1 MKIIFVLNHF
11 LPDQLGGTEV
21 YVFNLM
27 QQLTLKGLNV
37 IAVIPNYGKDKT
49 EEYFV
54 GKQRV
59 IKFAEPSEVDRSL
72 IMGKID
78 PKGLIYFGEI
88 LKKENPDIVHFHDLE
103 AGNGITV
110 RHIEISK
117 QMGFKNIMTFHLSGY
132 SCQTGNLMYKDKIYC
147 DGKIKVEKCSACYYE
162 SKNAG
167 FFVTSVLHTLS
178 SILFKIGI
186 DSTGWNNKLGTAV
199 SFSFLI
205 KKLKAN
211 LEKIAFNC
219 EALISLTEWYKKIL
233 IQNGLPA
240 DKISFI
246 SQGLTTQA
254 VSKNEERTQPDYLK
268 IIFVGRISSLKGVH
282 LLIKAVSELDENNSM
297 LDIYGHDLNDD
308 YSHYLKTLSGKMS
321 NINWKGVLVPEQVV
335 TTMSNY
341 SVLCL
346 PSTFSEMSPLVIQEA
361 FAAGIPVIASNV
373 YGNAEQISDGKN
385 GWLFTFNDS
394 HDLRSKLQQ
403 LITDPSLIENAK
415 KHIQPVKSFVNVA
428 EEHIH
433 LYKSISAAK

>member
-37 IAVIPNYGKDKT
+37 TAVIPNYGKEKT

-54 GKQRV
+54 GQQRV
-59 IKFAEPSEVDRSL
+59 IKFAEPTEVDRSL

-78 PKGLIYFGEI
+78 PIGLAYFGEI
-88 LKKENPDIVHFHDLE
+88 LKTEKPDIVHFHDLE
-103 AGNGITV
+103 AGSGITI

-117 QMGFKNIMTFHLSGY
+117 QLRFKNIMTFHLSGY
-132 SCQTGNLMYKDKIYC
+132 SCKTGNLMYKDKVYC
-147 DGKIKVEKCSACYYE
+147 DGIIKIDKCSACYYK

-167 FFVTSVLHTLS
+167 FFVTSVLYSFSTL
-178 SILFKIGI
+178 LHKVGI
-186 DSTGWNNKLGTAV
+186 DSSTWNNKIGTAV

-205 KKLKAN
+205 EKLKAN
-211 LEKIAFNC
+211 LNKIESNC
-219 EALISLTEWYKKIL
+219 VALISLTKWYKEIL

-246 SQGLTTQA
+246 SQGLTAQGVFKDA
-254 VSKNEERTQPDYLK
+254 VIIQPDYLK
-268 IIFVGRISSLKGVH
+268 IIFVGRISPLKGIH
-282 LLIKAVSELDENNSM
+282 LLIKAISELDENKVM
-297 LDIYGHDLNDD
+297 LDIYGHDPDDD
-308 YSHYLKTLSGKMS
+308 YSRQLKSTSGKMG

-341 SVLCL
+341 NLLCL

-394 HDLRSKLQQ
+394 NDLRFKIQQ
-403 LITDPSLIENAK
+403 LITNPVLIEKAR
-415 KHIQPVKSFVNVA
+415 KHIQPVKPFINVA
-428 EEHIH
+428 EEHVQ
-433 LYKSISAAK
+433 LYKRIIAAK

>member
-11 LPDQLGGTEV
+11 LPDQLGGTEIYV
-21 YVFNLM
+21 YNLM
-27 QQLTLKGLNV
+27 QQLTLKGFDV
-37 IAVIPNYGKDKT
+37 IAIIPNYGKNIT

-54 GKQRV
+54 GQQRV

-72 IMGKID
+72 IMGKKD

-88 LKKENPDIVHFHDLE
+88 IKKENPDIVHFHELE
-103 AGNGITV
+103 AGSGITL
-110 RHIEISK
+110 RHIKISK

-132 SCQTGNLMYKDKIYC
+132 SCKTGNLMYKDKMYC
-147 DGKIKVEKCSACYYE
+147 DGKIKIDKCSACYYN

-167 FFVTSVLHTLS
+167 FFVTSVLYTFS
-178 SILFKIGI
+178 SILHKVGI
-186 DSTGWNNKLGTAV
+186 DSSKLNNKIGTAV
-199 SFSFLI
+199 SFLFLI
-205 KKLKAN
+205 EKLKVN

-219 EALISLTEWYKKIL
+219 EALISLTEWYKEIL
-233 IQNGLPA
+233 IKNGLPA

-254 VSKNEERTQPDYLK
+254 VLQNEIRILPNHLK
-268 IIFVGRISSLKGVH
+268 IIFVGRISPLKGIH
-282 LLIKAVSELDENNSM
+282 LLIKAISELDENKVM
-297 LDIYGHDLNDD
+297 LDIYGHDPDDD
-308 YSHYLKTLSGKMS
+308 YSRQLKTKSSKLS

-335 TTMSNY
+335 ATMSNY
-341 SVLCL
+341 SLLCL

-373 YGNAEQISDGKN
+373 YGNAEQILDGKN

-394 HDLRSKLQQ
+394 HHLRFKLQQ

-433 LYKSISAAK
+433 LYKRILAAK